1 MKTADKVFEESIDTG
16 AEETTAAEE
25 NTTGTDDTTDTD
37 STTGTG
43 ETTTDRTPADPT
55 SNTGA
60 LVAIIISCSVVGI
73 VTAVIIILLIIRKKR
88 KL

>member
-25 NTTGTDDTTDTD
+25 NTTGADDTTDTD

-60 LVAIIISCSVVGI
+60 LVAIISCSVVGI

>member
-1 MKTADKVFEESIDTG
+1 MKTADKVFEESTDTG
-16 AEETTAAEE
+16 A
-25 NTTGTDDTTDTD
+25 DDTTDTD

-60 LVAIIISCSVVGI
+60 LVAIISCSVVGI
-73 VTAVIIILLIIRKKR
+73 VTAVIIILLIIRKKENFKALPR
-88 KL
+88 NCTIGIAR